1 METQPAPTPT
11 VVVSEDALES
21 IDIGGQLTEVMG
33 PLMDMLAPIMILSVV
48 VTVLF
53 VFMYI
58 LSMFRRRK
66 VEKAILDIQKTLHEM
81 NERDKARIKPAT
93 PAAQPRIHNDTI
105 AANQTKES

>member
-66 VEKAILDIQKTLHEM
+66 LEKAILDMQKILHEM
-81 NERDKARIKPAT
+81 NERDKARSLPQ
-93 PAAQPRIHNDTI
+93 QPQSKLGTI
-105 AANQTKES
+105 AGSTTTDDSIG